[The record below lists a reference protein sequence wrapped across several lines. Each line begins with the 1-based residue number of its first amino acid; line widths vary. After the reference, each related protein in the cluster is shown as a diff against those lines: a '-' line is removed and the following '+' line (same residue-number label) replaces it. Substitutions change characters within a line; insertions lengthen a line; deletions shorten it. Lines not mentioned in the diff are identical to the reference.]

1 MALFGSARDA
11 SLVRSVNRELINNFV
26 DMEVAFYKL
35 VLEDSRANIYD
46 ESDNKVYYSPMRI
59 PCLIEK
65 GEKNYVGDD
74 AGYDSTREGFFNFLR
89 DDLKDSNI
97 KGNIGIGH
105 TRWATHGVPNDVNAH
120 PHSDNSEEFAIIHNG
135 IIENYAEIKKDL
147 LEEGFEFKSDTD
159 TEVVAVELSRKWNG
173 QLLKTV
179 TDVAKNLEG
188 TYALVV
194 TTTKEEGT
202 IVAGRLM
209 SPLVLGVGE
218 NEVFLASDSAAILE
232 HTNKMIF
239 LENGDFVE
247 IKNGQYKL
255 FDSEL
260 NEIEREIQEIDW
272 EVSEAEKL
280 GHDHFMYK
288 EILEQSEV
296 IERTISGRLE
306 TTSKEIPIKQD
317 EASKYEK
324 IWIVACGTAYH
335 AGLFGKD
342 LFEKVLGV
350 PVSVELASEFRYRE
364 PIVGENDLGI
374 VISQSGET
382 MDTIAATELL
392 KENGAH
398 VLALVNVVGSSLA
411 RMADSVFYLHVG
423 PEIGVAS
430 TKAYLG
436 MLVGQLLLA
445 KHWDSANKLDVSF
458 DEIAELP
465 KLIEETMDCE
475 KQIKD
480 LSEKIYKKN
489 DIYFIGRGLDYALAA
504 EGALK
509 LKEISYLHAEALAAG
524 ELKHGTLA
532 LIEDGTPIIVTA
544 SQNHLLDKTTS
555 NVQEV
560 IARGAYVIAIGDNQ
574 SEKLE
579 NISDEYVTLPDSN
592 EILTTVISII
602 PLQFIAYHV
611 ANLNG
616 ESIDQPR
623 NLAKSVTVE

>member
-1 MALFGSARDA
+1 MCGIVGYSGPKEPLPILLGGLSR
-11 SLVRSVNRELINNFV
+11 
-26 DMEVAFYKL
+26 
-35 VLEDSRANIYD
+35 LEYR
-46 ESDNKVYYSPMRI
+46 
-59 PCLIEK
+59 
-65 GEKNYVGDD
+65 
-74 AGYDSTREGFFNFLR
+74 GYDSSGIAILNNNDLIVEKKEGKLSS
-89 DDLKDSNI
+89 LIQHLEGKTI
-97 KGNIGIGH
+97 KGSIGIGH
-105 TRWATHGVPNDVNAH
+105 TRWATHGVPSDKNAH
-120 PHSDNSEEFAIIHNG
+120 PHSDNQNEFAIIHNG
-135 IIENYAEIKKDL
+135 IVENYSEMKDEL
-147 LEEGFEFKSDTD
+147 IEQGYTFSSDTD
-159 TEVVAVELSRKWNG
+159 TEVVAVELSKEWSG
-173 QLLKTV
+173 DLLETV
-179 TDVAKNLEG
+179 LNVAKKLEG

-194 TTTKEEGT
+194 TTVKQPDV
-202 IVAGRLM
+202 IVAGRMM
-209 SPLVLGVGE
+209 SPLVLGVGDD
-218 NEVFLASDSAAILE
+218 EVFLASDSAAILE

-239 LENGDFVE
+239 LENGDFVKIE
-247 IKNGQYKL
+247 NGNFEL
-255 FDSEL
+255 FDINKNKIS
-260 NEIEREIQEIDW
+260 REIQVIDW
-272 EVSEAEKL
+272 EVSEAEKG

-288 EILEQSEV
+288 EILEQPEV
-296 IERTISGRLE
+296 IERTISGRLSGSE
-306 TTSKEIPIKQD
+306 SDIPISKEVAQKF
-317 EASKYEK
+317 EK

-392 KENGAH
+392 KENDAH
-398 VLALVNVVGSSLA
+398 VLAFVNVVGSSLA
-411 RMADSVFYLHVG
+411 RMADSVLYLHVG

-436 MLVGQLLLA
+436 MLIGQLLVA
-445 KHWDSANKLDVSF
+445 KHWDEENKLNISYD
-458 DEIAELP
+458 DINELP
-465 KLIEETMDCE
+465 KLIQETLNCEE
-475 KQIKD
+475 QIKS
-480 LSEKIYKKN
+480 LSKKISKKK

-532 LIEDGTPIIVTA
+532 LIEDDTPVIVTA

-560 IARGAYVIAIGDNQ
+560 IARGAYVISIGDN
-574 SEKLE
+574 SSKKLE
-579 NISDEYVTLPDSN
+579 DISNEYVTLP
-592 EILTTVISII
+592 TTSEVLSTIISII

>member
-1 MALFGSARDA
+1 MCGIIGYSGPKQPLPILLDGLSR
-11 SLVRSVNRELINNFV
+11 
-26 DMEVAFYKL
+26 
-35 VLEDSRANIYD
+35 LEYR
-46 ESDNKVYYSPMRI
+46 
-59 PCLIEK
+59 
-65 GEKNYVGDD
+65 
-74 AGYDSTREGFFNFLR
+74 GYDSAGIAITDGQNLTIEKKEGKLQV
-89 DDLKDSNI
+89 LKNHLLNKEI
-97 KGNIGIGH
+97 NGNIGIGH
-105 TRWATHGVPNDVNAH
+105 TRWATHGVPSDENAH
-120 PHSDNSEEFAIIHNG
+120 PHYDRNKDFAIIHNG
-135 IIENYAEIKKDL
+135 IIENYAEMK
-147 LEEGFEFKSDTD
+147 EELQRDNYQFESETD
-159 TEVVAVELSRKWNG
+159 TEVVAVELSNQWTGN
-173 QLLKTV
+173 LLETV
-179 TDVAKNLEG
+179 CKVAKELVG

-194 TTTKEEGT
+194 TTTKQPDT
-202 IVAGRLM
+202 IVAGRMM

-218 NEVFLASDSAAILE
+218 GEVFLASDSAAILE

-247 IKNGQYKL
+247 IKDGSYQL
-255 FDSEL
+255 FDINMNKIS
-260 NEIEREIQEIDW
+260 REIQEIDW
-272 EVSEAEKL
+272 KVSEAEKS

-288 EILEQSEV
+288 EILEQAEV
-296 IERTISGRLE
+296 IERTITGRLE
-306 TTSKEIPIKQD
+306 IGSEEIPVDLNMAKQF
-317 EASKYEK
+317 EK

-392 KENGAH
+392 KENDAH

-411 RMADSVFYLHVG
+411 RMADSVLYLHVG

-445 KHWDSANKLDVSF
+445 KHWDESENLETTF
-458 DEIAELP
+458 DEIKQLP
-465 KLIEETMDCE
+465 LLIKETLKCE
-475 KQIKD
+475 SQIKEI
-480 LSEKIYKKN
+480 SKSINEKK

-532 LIEDGTPIIVTA
+532 LIENGTPVIVTA
-544 SQNHLLDKTTS
+544 SQHHLLDKTTS

-560 IARGAYVIAIGDNQ
+560 KARGAYVIAIGDN
-574 SEKLE
+574 SSKKLQD
-579 NISDEYVTLPDSN
+579 ISNDYVTLPEAS
-592 EILTTVISII
+592 EMLSTIVSII

>member
-1 MALFGSARDA
+1 MCGIIGYSGPKQPLPI
-11 SLVRSVNRELINNFV
+11 L
-26 DMEVAFYKL
+26 
-35 VLEDSRANIYD
+35 LEGLSRLEY
-46 ESDNKVYYSPMRI
+46 R
-59 PCLIEK
+59 
-65 GEKNYVGDD
+65 
-74 AGYDSTREGFFNFLR
+74 GYDSAGIAITDGPNLTIEKKEGKLQV
-89 DDLKDSNI
+89 LKDHLLNKEI

-105 TRWATHGVPNDVNAH
+105 TRWATHGVPSDENAH
-120 PHSDNSEEFAIIHNG
+120 PHYDRNKDFAIIHNG
-135 IIENYAEIKKDL
+135 IIENYAEMK
-147 LEEGFEFKSDTD
+147 EELQSDDYQFESETD
-159 TEVVAVELSRKWNG
+159 TEVVAVELSKQWTGN
-173 QLLKTV
+173 LLETV
-179 TDVAKNLEG
+179 CKVAKELDG

-194 TTTKEEGT
+194 TTTKQSDT
-202 IVAGRLM
+202 IVAGRMM

-218 NEVFLASDSAAILE
+218 GEVFLASDSAAILE

-247 IKNGQYKL
+247 IKDGSYQL
-255 FDSEL
+255 FDINMNKIS
-260 NEIEREIQEIDW
+260 REVQEIDW
-272 EVSEAEKL
+272 KVSEAEKS

-288 EILEQSEV
+288 EILEQAEV
-296 IERTISGRLE
+296 IERTITGRLE
-306 TTSKEIPIKQD
+306 IGSEEIPVDFNKAKQF
-317 EASKYEK
+317 EK

-392 KENGAH
+392 KENNAH

-411 RMADSVFYLHVG
+411 RMADSVLYLHVG

-445 KHWDSANKLDVSF
+445 KHWDESENLETTF
-458 DEIAELP
+458 DEIKQLP
-465 KLIEETMDCE
+465 FLIKETLKCE
-475 KQIKD
+475 SQIKEI
-480 LSEKIYKKN
+480 SKSINEKK

-532 LIEDGTPIIVTA
+532 LIENGTPVIVTA
-544 SQNHLLDKTTS
+544 SQHHLLDKTTS

-560 IARGAYVIAIGDNQ
+560 KARGAYVIAIGDN
-574 SEKLE
+574 SSKKLQD
-579 NISDEYVTLPDSN
+579 ISNDYVTLPEAS
-592 EILTTVISII
+592 EMLSTIVSII

>member
-1 MALFGSARDA
+1 MCGIIGYSGPKEPLPI
-11 SLVRSVNRELINNFV
+11 LISG
-26 DMEVAFYKL
+26 L
-35 VLEDSRANIYD
+35 SRLEYR
-46 ESDNKVYYSPMRI
+46 
-59 PCLIEK
+59 
-65 GEKNYVGDD
+65 
-74 AGYDSTREGFFNFLR
+74 GYDSAGVALIDGDNLSIEKKEGKLSV
-89 DDLKDSNI
+89 LKEHLEGASI

-105 TRWATHGVPNDVNAH
+105 TRWATHGVPSDVNAH
-120 PHSDNSEEFAIIHNG
+120 PHADNANEFAIIHNG
-135 IIENYAEIKKDL
+135 IIENYAELKDDL
-147 LEEGFEFKSDTD
+147 IQDDYSFISETD

-173 QLLKTV
+173 ELLDTV
-179 TDVAKNLEG
+179 LDVAKSLEG

-194 TTTKEEGT
+194 TSTKQPGT
-202 IVAGRLM
+202 IVAGRMM

-218 NEVFLASDSAAILE
+218 GEVFLASDSAAILE
-232 HTNKMIF
+232 YTNKMIF

-247 IKNGQYKL
+247 INDGNFTLYDIEKNVITR
-255 FDSEL
+255 D
-260 NEIEREIQEIDW
+260 IQVIDW
-272 EVSEAEKL
+272 EVSEAEKA

-288 EILEQSEV
+288 EILEQAEV
-296 IERTISGRLE
+296 IERTIAGRIE
-306 TTSKEIPIKQD
+306 KNSTEIPIHLDK
-317 EASKYEK
+317 AKKFEK

-342 LFEKVLGV
+342 LFEKVLGI

-411 RMADSVFYLHVG
+411 RMSDSVFYLHVG

-445 KHWDSANKLDVSF
+445 KHWDSADKLDVSF
-458 DEIAELP
+458 DEISELP
-465 KLIEETMDCE
+465 KLIDQTMACE

-480 LSEKIYKKN
+480 ISEKIYKKN
-489 DIYFIGRGLDYALAA
+489 DVYFIGRGLDYALAA

-532 LIEDGTPIIVTA
+532 LIEDGTPVIVTA

-574 SEKLE
+574 SKKLE

>member
-1 MALFGSARDA
+1 MCGIVGYSGPKEPLPILLGGLSR
-11 SLVRSVNRELINNFV
+11 
-26 DMEVAFYKL
+26 
-35 VLEDSRANIYD
+35 LEYR
-46 ESDNKVYYSPMRI
+46 
-59 PCLIEK
+59 
-65 GEKNYVGDD
+65 
-74 AGYDSTREGFFNFLR
+74 GYDSAGIAILNNNDLIVEKKEGKLSS
-89 DDLKDSNI
+89 LVQHLEGKTI

-105 TRWATHGVPNDVNAH
+105 TRWATHGVPSDKNAH
-120 PHSDNSEEFAIIHNG
+120 PHSDNQNEFAIIHNG
-135 IIENYAEIKKDL
+135 IVENYSEMKNELI
-147 LEEGFEFKSDTD
+147 EQGYTFSSDTD
-159 TEVVAVELSRKWNG
+159 TEVVAVELSKEWSG
-173 QLLKTV
+173 DLLDTV
-179 TDVAKNLEG
+179 LNVAKKLEG

-194 TTTKEEGT
+194 TTVKQPDV
-202 IVAGRLM
+202 IVAGRMM

-218 NEVFLASDSAAILE
+218 DEVFLASDSAAILE

-239 LENGDFVE
+239 LENGDFVKIE
-247 IKNGQYKL
+247 NGHFEL
-255 FDSEL
+255 FDINKNKIS
-260 NEIEREIQEIDW
+260 REIQVIDW
-272 EVSEAEKL
+272 EVSEAEKG

-288 EILEQSEV
+288 EILEQPEV
-296 IERTISGRLE
+296 IERTISGRLAGIE
-306 TTSKEIPIKQD
+306 SDIPISRE
-317 EASKYEK
+317 EAQKFEK

-364 PIVGENDLGI
+364 PIVGKNDLGI

-392 KENGAH
+392 KENDAH
-398 VLALVNVVGSSLA
+398 VLAFVNVVGSSLA
-411 RMADSVFYLHVG
+411 RMADSVLYLHVG

-436 MLVGQLLLA
+436 MLIGQLLVA
-445 KHWDSANKLDVSF
+445 KHWDEENKLNISY
-458 DEIAELP
+458 DEINELP
-465 KLIEETMDCE
+465 KLIQETLNCE
-475 KQIKD
+475 DQIKS
-480 LSEKIYKKN
+480 LSKKISKKK

-532 LIEDGTPIIVTA
+532 LIEDDTPVIVTA

-560 IARGAYVIAIGDNQ
+560 IARGAYVISIGDN
-574 SEKLE
+574 SSKKLE
-579 NISDEYVTLPDSN
+579 DISNEYVTLP
-592 EILTTVISII
+592 TTSEVLSTIISII

>member
-1 MALFGSARDA
+1 MCGIIGYSGPKQPLPILLDGLSR
-11 SLVRSVNRELINNFV
+11 
-26 DMEVAFYKL
+26 
-35 VLEDSRANIYD
+35 LEYR
-46 ESDNKVYYSPMRI
+46 
-59 PCLIEK
+59 
-65 GEKNYVGDD
+65 
-74 AGYDSTREGFFNFLR
+74 GYDSAGIAITDGQNLTIEKKEGKLQV
-89 DDLKDSNI
+89 LKDHLLDKEIN
-97 KGNIGIGH
+97 GNIGIGH
-105 TRWATHGVPNDVNAH
+105 TRWATHGVPSDENAH
-120 PHSDNSEEFAIIHNG
+120 PHYDRNKDFAIIHNG
-135 IIENYAEIKKDL
+135 IIENYAEMK
-147 LEEGFEFKSDTD
+147 EELQSDDYQFESETD
-159 TEVVAVELSRKWNG
+159 TEVVAVELSKQWTGN
-173 QLLKTV
+173 LLETV
-179 TDVAKNLEG
+179 CKVAKELDG

-194 TTTKEEGT
+194 TTTKQSDT
-202 IVAGRLM
+202 IVAGRMM

-218 NEVFLASDSAAILE
+218 GEVFLASDSAAILE

-247 IKNGQYKL
+247 IKDGSYQL
-255 FDSEL
+255 FDINMNKIS
-260 NEIEREIQEIDW
+260 REVQEIDW
-272 EVSEAEKL
+272 KVSEAEKS

-288 EILEQSEV
+288 EILEQAEV
-296 IERTISGRLE
+296 IERTITGRLE
-306 TTSKEIPIKQD
+306 IGSEEIPVDLNKAKQF
-317 EASKYEK
+317 EK

-392 KENGAH
+392 KENNAH

-411 RMADSVFYLHVG
+411 RMADSVLYLHVG

-445 KHWDSANKLDVSF
+445 KHWDESENLETTF
-458 DEIAELP
+458 DEIKQLP
-465 KLIEETMDCE
+465 SLIKETLKCE
-475 KQIKD
+475 TQIKEI
-480 LSEKIYKKN
+480 SKSINEKK

-532 LIEDGTPIIVTA
+532 LIEKGTPVIVTA
-544 SQNHLLDKTTS
+544 SQHHLLDKTTS

-560 IARGAYVIAIGDNQ
+560 KARGAYVIAIGDN
-574 SEKLE
+574 SSKKLQD
-579 NISDEYVTLPDSN
+579 ISNDYVTLPEAS
-592 EILTTVISII
+592 EMLSTIVSII

>member
-1 MALFGSARDA
+1 M
-11 SLVRSVNRELINNFV
+11 
-26 DMEVAFYKL
+26 
-35 VLEDSRANIYD
+35 
-46 ESDNKVYYSPMRI
+46 
-59 PCLIEK
+59 
-65 GEKNYVGDD
+65 
-74 AGYDSTREGFFNFLR
+74 
-89 DDLKDSNI
+89 KDHLLDKEI

-105 TRWATHGVPNDVNAH
+105 TRWASHGGPSDKNAH
-120 PHSDNSEEFAIIHNG
+120 PHHDNNQDFAIIHNG
-135 IIENYAEIKKDL
+135 IIENYAEMKEEL
-147 LEEGFEFKSDTD
+147 LKEGYQFESETD
-159 TEVVAVELSRKWNG
+159 TEVIAVELSKQWTGN
-173 QLLKTV
+173 LLETV
-179 TDVAKNLEG
+179 CQVAKDLDG

-194 TTTKEEGT
+194 TTVKQTNT
-202 IVAGRLM
+202 IVAGRMM
-209 SPLVLGVGE
+209 SPLVLGVGDD
-218 NEVFLASDSAAILE
+218 EVFLASDSAAILE

-247 IKNGQYKL
+247 IKDGRYQL
-255 FDSEL
+255 FDI
-260 NEIEREIQEIDW
+260 NMNTITREIQEIDW
-272 EVSEAEKL
+272 EVSEAEKS

-288 EILEQSEV
+288 EILEQAEV
-296 IERTISGRLE
+296 IERTITGRLE
-306 TTSKEIPIKQD
+306 VGSEEIPVDSKQ
-317 EASKYEK
+317 AKQFEK

-392 KENGAH
+392 KDNNSH

-411 RMADSVFYLHVG
+411 RMADSVLYLHVG

-445 KHWDSANKLDVSF
+445 KHWDESNKLETTF
-458 DEIAELP
+458 DEIKQLP
-465 KLIEETMDCE
+465 SLIKETLKCE
-475 KQIKD
+475 AQIKEI
-480 LSEKIYKKN
+480 SKSINKKK

-532 LIEDGTPIIVTA
+532 LIEDGTPVIVTA
-544 SQNHLLDKTTS
+544 SQHHLLDKTTS

-560 IARGAYVIAIGDNQ
+560 KARGAFVIAIGDN
-574 SEKLE
+574 SSKKLQD
-579 NISDEYVTLPDSN
+579 ISNDYVTLPEAS
-592 EILTTVISII
+592 EMLSTIVSII

>member
-1 MALFGSARDA
+1 MCGIVGYSGPKEPLPILLGGLSR
-11 SLVRSVNRELINNFV
+11 
-26 DMEVAFYKL
+26 
-35 VLEDSRANIYD
+35 LEYR
-46 ESDNKVYYSPMRI
+46 
-59 PCLIEK
+59 
-65 GEKNYVGDD
+65 
-74 AGYDSTREGFFNFLR
+74 GYDSSGIAILNNNELIVEKKEGKLSSLIQHL
-89 DDLKDSNI
+89 DGKTI
-97 KGNIGIGH
+97 KGSIGIGH
-105 TRWATHGVPNDVNAH
+105 TRWATHGVPSDKNAH
-120 PHSDNSEEFAIIHNG
+120 PHSDNQNEFAIIHNG
-135 IIENYAEIKKDL
+135 IVENYSEMKNELI
-147 LEEGFEFKSDTD
+147 EQGYTFSSDTD
-159 TEVVAVELSRKWNG
+159 TEVVAVELSKEWSG
-173 QLLKTV
+173 DLLETV
-179 TDVAKNLEG
+179 LNVAKKLEG

-194 TTTKEEGT
+194 TTVKQPDV
-202 IVAGRLM
+202 IVAGRMM
-209 SPLVLGVGE
+209 SPLVLGVGDD
-218 NEVFLASDSAAILE
+218 EVFLASDSAAILE

-239 LENGDFVE
+239 LENGDFVKIE
-247 IKNGQYKL
+247 NGNFEL
-255 FDSEL
+255 FDINKNKIS
-260 NEIEREIQEIDW
+260 REIQVIDW
-272 EVSEAEKL
+272 EVSEAEKG

-288 EILEQSEV
+288 EILEQPEV
-296 IERTISGRLE
+296 IERTISGRLAGSE
-306 TTSKEIPIKQD
+306 SDIPISKE
-317 EASKYEK
+317 EAQKFEK

-364 PIVGENDLGI
+364 PIVGKNDLGI

-392 KENGAH
+392 KENDAH
-398 VLALVNVVGSSLA
+398 VLAFVNVVGSSLA
-411 RMADSVFYLHVG
+411 RMADSVLYLHVG

-436 MLVGQLLLA
+436 MLIGQLLVA
-445 KHWDSANKLDVSF
+445 KHWDEENKLNISY
-458 DEIAELP
+458 DEINGLP
-465 KLIEETMDCE
+465 KLIQETLNCE
-475 KQIKD
+475 DQIKR
-480 LSEKIYKKN
+480 LSKKISKKK

-532 LIEDGTPIIVTA
+532 LIEDDTPVIVTA

-560 IARGAYVIAIGDNQ
+560 IARGAYVISIGDN
-574 SEKLE
+574 SSKKLE
-579 NISDEYVTLPDSN
+579 DISNEYVTLP
-592 EILTTVISII
+592 TTSEVLSTIISII

>member
-1 MALFGSARDA
+1 MCGIIGYSGPKEPLPILLGGLSR
-11 SLVRSVNRELINNFV
+11 
-26 DMEVAFYKL
+26 
-35 VLEDSRANIYD
+35 LEYR
-46 ESDNKVYYSPMRI
+46 
-59 PCLIEK
+59 
-65 GEKNYVGDD
+65 
-74 AGYDSTREGFFNFLR
+74 GYDSAGIAITDGENITIEKKEGKLQV
-89 DDLKDSNI
+89 LKNHLLDTKI

-105 TRWATHGVPNDVNAH
+105 TRWATHGIPSDENAH
-120 PHSDNSEEFAIIHNG
+120 PHYDNNQDFAIIHNG
-135 IIENYAEIKKDL
+135 IIENYAEIK
-147 LEEGFEFKSDTD
+147 EELQKEDYQFESETD
-159 TEVVAVELSRKWNG
+159 TEVVAVELSRQWTGN
-173 QLLKTV
+173 LLETV
-179 TDVAKNLEG
+179 CKVAKELDG

-194 TTTKEEGT
+194 TTTKQSST
-202 IVAGRLM
+202 IVAGRMM
-209 SPLVLGVGE
+209 SPLVLGVGDG
-218 NEVFLASDSAAILE
+218 EVFLASDSAAILE

-247 IKNGQYKL
+247 IKDGSYQL
-255 FDSEL
+255 FDI
-260 NEIEREIQEIDW
+260 NMNKVTRGIQEIDW
-272 EVSEAEKL
+272 EVSEAEKS
-280 GHDHFMYK
+280 GHDHYMYK

-296 IERTISGRLE
+296 IERTITGRLE
-306 TTSKEIPIKQD
+306 VGSEEIPIDLKKAKQF
-317 EASKYEK
+317 EK

-392 KENGAH
+392 KENNSH

-411 RMADSVFYLHVG
+411 RMADSVLYLHVG

-445 KHWDSANKLDVSF
+445 KHWDESDKLETTF
-458 DEIAELP
+458 DEIKQLP
-465 KLIEETMDCE
+465 LLIKETLKCE
-475 KQIKD
+475 PQIKEI
-480 LSEKIYKKN
+480 SKSINEKK

-532 LIEDGTPIIVTA
+532 LIQDGTPVIVTA
-544 SQNHLLDKTTS
+544 SQRHLLDKTTS

-560 IARGAYVIAIGDNQ
+560 KARGAYVIAIGDN
-574 SEKLE
+574 SSKKLQD
-579 NISDEYVTLPDSN
+579 ISDDYVTLPEASKMLST
-592 EILTTVISII
+592 IVSII

>member
-1 MALFGSARDA
+1 MCGIIGYSGPKEPLPI
-11 SLVRSVNRELINNFV
+11 LIGG
-26 DMEVAFYKL
+26 L
-35 VLEDSRANIYD
+35 SRLEYR
-46 ESDNKVYYSPMRI
+46 
-59 PCLIEK
+59 
-65 GEKNYVGDD
+65 
-74 AGYDSTREGFFNFLR
+74 GYDSAGVAILDGEKLTIEKKEGKLQV
-89 DDLKDSNI
+89 LKDHLSNSKI
-97 KGNIGIGH
+97 IGNIGIGH

-120 PHSDNSEEFAIIHNG
+120 PHSDNQNEFAIIHNG
-135 IIENYAEIKKDL
+135 IIENYAEMKDDL
-147 LEEGFEFKSDTD
+147 LKEGFIFESDTD
-159 TEVVAVELSRKWNG
+159 TEVVAIELSNQWTGR
-173 QLLKTV
+173 LLQTV
-179 TDVAKNLEG
+179 TNVAKKLDG

-194 TTTKEEGT
+194 TSTKEPGT
-202 IVAGRLM
+202 IVAGRMM

-218 NEVFLASDSAAILE
+218 GETFLASDSAAILE

-247 IKNGQYKL
+247 ITNGKFKL
-255 FDSEL
+255 FDENM
-260 NEIEREIQEIDW
+260 NEISREIQEIDW
-272 EVSEAEKL
+272 KVSEAEKS
-280 GHDHFMYK
+280 GYDHFMYK
-288 EILEQSEV
+288 EILEQAEV

-306 TTSKEIPIKQD
+306 IGSEEIPIDLNKAK
-317 EASKYEK
+317 EFEK

-392 KENGAH
+392 KENGSH
-398 VLALVNVVGSSLA
+398 VLALVNVVGSSLS

-445 KHWDSANKLDVSF
+445 KHWDSEEKLDTSF
-458 DEIAELP
+458 DEIKQLP
-465 KLIEETMDCE
+465 SLIEKTFECE
-475 KQIKD
+475 DQVK
-480 LSEKIYKKN
+480 KIAKSINEKN

-532 LIEDGTPIIVTA
+532 LIEEGTPIIVTA
-544 SQNHLLDKTTS
+544 SQHHLLDKTTS

-560 IARGAYVIAIGDNQ
+560 KARGAYVIAVGD
-574 SEKLE
+574 STSKKLQD
-579 NISDEYVTLPDSN
+579 ISNNYITLPEAS
-592 EILTTVISII
+592 EMLSTVISII

>member
-1 MALFGSARDA
+1 MCGIIGYSGPKQPLPILLGGLSR
-11 SLVRSVNRELINNFV
+11 
-26 DMEVAFYKL
+26 
-35 VLEDSRANIYD
+35 LEYR
-46 ESDNKVYYSPMRI
+46 
-59 PCLIEK
+59 
-65 GEKNYVGDD
+65 
-74 AGYDSTREGFFNFLR
+74 GYDSAGIAISDGENIIIEKKEGKLQV
-89 DDLKDSNI
+89 LKDHLLDAKI

-105 TRWATHGVPNDVNAH
+105 TRWATHGVPSDENAH
-120 PHSDNSEEFAIIHNG
+120 PHYDNNQDFALIHNG
-135 IIENYAEIKKDL
+135 IIENYAEIK
-147 LEEGFEFKSDTD
+147 EELQKEDYQFESETD
-159 TEVVAVELSRKWNG
+159 TEVVAVELSRQWTGN
-173 QLLKTV
+173 LLETV
-179 TDVAKNLEG
+179 CKVAKELDG

-194 TTTKEEGT
+194 TTTKQSNT
-202 IVAGRLM
+202 IVAGRMM
-209 SPLVLGVGE
+209 SPLVLGVGDG
-218 NEVFLASDSAAILE
+218 EVFLASDSAAILE

-247 IKNGQYKL
+247 IKNGNYQL
-255 FDSEL
+255 FDI
-260 NEIEREIQEIDW
+260 NMNKVTRDIQEIDW
-272 EVSEAEKL
+272 EVSEAEKS
-280 GHDHFMYK
+280 GHDHYMYK

-296 IERTISGRLE
+296 IERTIAGRLE
-306 TTSKEIPIKQD
+306 VGSEEIPIDLKKAKQF
-317 EASKYEK
+317 EK

-392 KENGAH
+392 KENNSH

-411 RMADSVFYLHVG
+411 RMADSVLYLHVG

-445 KHWDSANKLDVSF
+445 KHWDESNKLETTF
-458 DEIAELP
+458 NEIKQLP
-465 KLIEETMDCE
+465 SLIKETLKCE
-475 KQIKD
+475 AQIKEI
-480 LSEKIYKKN
+480 SKSINEKK

-532 LIEDGTPIIVTA
+532 LIQDGTPVIVTA
-544 SQNHLLDKTTS
+544 SQHHLLDKTTS

-560 IARGAYVIAIGDNQ
+560 KARGAYVIAIGDN
-574 SEKLE
+574 SSKKLQD
-579 NISDEYVTLPDSN
+579 ISNDYVTLPEAS
-592 EILTTVISII
+592 EMLSTIVSII

>member
-1 MALFGSARDA
+1 MCGIVGYSGPKEPLPILLGGLSRLEYRGYDSAGIAILNNNDLIVEKKEGKLA
-11 SLVRSVNRELINNFV
+11 SLVQH
-26 DMEVAFYKL
+26 
-35 VLEDSRANIYD
+35 LEG
-46 ESDNKVYYSPMRI
+46 K
-59 PCLIEK
+59 
-65 GEKNYVGDD
+65 
-74 AGYDSTREGFFNFLR
+74 T
-89 DDLKDSNI
+89 I

-105 TRWATHGVPNDVNAH
+105 TRWATHGVPSDKNAH
-120 PHSDNSEEFAIIHNG
+120 PHSDNQNEFAIIHNG
-135 IIENYAEIKKDL
+135 IVENYSEMKNELI
-147 LEEGFEFKSDTD
+147 EQGYTFSSDTD
-159 TEVVAVELSRKWNG
+159 TEVVAVELSKEWSG
-173 QLLKTV
+173 DLLETV
-179 TDVAKNLEG
+179 LNVAKKLEG

-194 TTTKEEGT
+194 TTVKQPDV
-202 IVAGRLM
+202 IVAGRMM
-209 SPLVLGVGE
+209 SPLVLGVGDD
-218 NEVFLASDSAAILE
+218 EVFLASDSAAILE

-239 LENGDFVE
+239 LENGDFVKIE
-247 IKNGQYKL
+247 NGHFEL
-255 FDSEL
+255 FDINKNKIS
-260 NEIEREIQEIDW
+260 REIQVIDW
-272 EVSEAEKL
+272 EVSEAEKG

-288 EILEQSEV
+288 EILEQPEV
-296 IERTISGRLE
+296 IERTISGRLAGIE
-306 TTSKEIPIKQD
+306 SDIPISRE
-317 EASKYEK
+317 EAQKFEK

-364 PIVGENDLGI
+364 PIVGKNDLGI

-392 KENGAH
+392 KENDAH
-398 VLALVNVVGSSLA
+398 VLAFVNVVGSSLA
-411 RMADSVFYLHVG
+411 RMADSVLYLHVG

-436 MLVGQLLLA
+436 MLIGQLLVA
-445 KHWDSANKLDVSF
+445 KHWDEENKLNISY
-458 DEIAELP
+458 DEINELP
-465 KLIEETMDCE
+465 KLIQETLNCE
-475 KQIKD
+475 DQIKS
-480 LSEKIYKKN
+480 LSKKISKKK

-532 LIEDGTPIIVTA
+532 LIEDDTPVIVTA

-560 IARGAYVIAIGDNQ
+560 IARGAYVISIGDN
-574 SEKLE
+574 SSKKLE
-579 NISDEYVTLPDSN
+579 DISNEYVTLP
-592 EILTTVISII
+592 TTSEVLSTIISII

>member
-1 MALFGSARDA
+1 MCGIIGYSGPKEPLPILLGGLSR
-11 SLVRSVNRELINNFV
+11 
-26 DMEVAFYKL
+26 
-35 VLEDSRANIYD
+35 LEYR
-46 ESDNKVYYSPMRI
+46 
-59 PCLIEK
+59 
-65 GEKNYVGDD
+65 
-74 AGYDSTREGFFNFLR
+74 GYDSAGIAITDGENITIEKKEGKLQV
-89 DDLKDSNI
+89 LKNHLLDTKI

-105 TRWATHGVPNDVNAH
+105 TRWATHGIPSDENAH
-120 PHSDNSEEFAIIHNG
+120 PHYDNNQDFAIIHNG
-135 IIENYAEIKKDL
+135 IIENYAEIK
-147 LEEGFEFKSDTD
+147 EELQKEDYQFESETD
-159 TEVVAVELSRKWNG
+159 TEVVAVELSRQWTGN
-173 QLLKTV
+173 LLETV
-179 TDVAKNLEG
+179 CKVAKELDG

-194 TTTKEEGT
+194 TTTKQSST
-202 IVAGRLM
+202 IVAGRMM
-209 SPLVLGVGE
+209 SPLVLGVGDG
-218 NEVFLASDSAAILE
+218 EVFLASDSAAILE

-247 IKNGQYKL
+247 IKDGSYQL
-255 FDSEL
+255 FDI
-260 NEIEREIQEIDW
+260 NMNKVTRGIQEIDW
-272 EVSEAEKL
+272 EVSEAEKS
-280 GHDHFMYK
+280 GHDHYMYK

-296 IERTISGRLE
+296 IERTITGRLE
-306 TTSKEIPIKQD
+306 VGSEEIPIDLKKAKQF
-317 EASKYEK
+317 EK

-392 KENGAH
+392 KENNSH

-411 RMADSVFYLHVG
+411 RMADSVLYLHVG

-445 KHWDSANKLDVSF
+445 KHWDESNKLETTF
-458 DEIAELP
+458 DEIKQLP
-465 KLIEETMDCE
+465 SLIKETLKCE
-475 KQIKD
+475 AQIKEI
-480 LSEKIYKKN
+480 SKSINEKK

-532 LIEDGTPIIVTA
+532 LIQDGTPVIVTA
-544 SQNHLLDKTTS
+544 SQHHLLDKTTS

-560 IARGAYVIAIGDNQ
+560 KARGAYVIAIGDN
-574 SEKLE
+574 SSKKLQD
-579 NISDEYVTLPDSN
+579 ISNDYVTLPEAS
-592 EILTTVISII
+592 EMLSTIVSII

>member
-1 MALFGSARDA
+1 MCGIIGYSGPKQPLPI
-11 SLVRSVNRELINNFV
+11 L
-26 DMEVAFYKL
+26 
-35 VLEDSRANIYD
+35 LEGLSRLEY
-46 ESDNKVYYSPMRI
+46 R
-59 PCLIEK
+59 
-65 GEKNYVGDD
+65 
-74 AGYDSTREGFFNFLR
+74 GYDSAGIAITDGPNLTIEKKEGKLQV
-89 DDLKDSNI
+89 LKDHLLNTEI

-105 TRWATHGVPNDVNAH
+105 TRWATHGVPSDENAH
-120 PHSDNSEEFAIIHNG
+120 PHYDRNKDFAIIHNG
-135 IIENYAEIKKDL
+135 IIENYAEMK
-147 LEEGFEFKSDTD
+147 EELQSDDYQFESETD
-159 TEVVAVELSRKWNG
+159 TEVVAVELSKQWTGN
-173 QLLKTV
+173 LLETV
-179 TDVAKNLEG
+179 CKVAKELDG

-194 TTTKEEGT
+194 TTTKQSDT
-202 IVAGRLM
+202 IVAGRMM

-218 NEVFLASDSAAILE
+218 GEVFLASDSAAILE

-247 IKNGQYKL
+247 IKDGSYQL
-255 FDSEL
+255 FDINMNKIS
-260 NEIEREIQEIDW
+260 RDVQEIDW
-272 EVSEAEKL
+272 EVSEAEKS

-288 EILEQSEV
+288 EILEQAEV
-296 IERTISGRLE
+296 IERTITGRLE
-306 TTSKEIPIKQD
+306 IGSEEIPVDLNKAKQFQ
-317 EASKYEK
+317 K

-392 KENGAH
+392 KENNAH

-411 RMADSVFYLHVG
+411 RMADSVLYLHVG

-445 KHWDSANKLDVSF
+445 KHWDESENLETTF
-458 DEIAELP
+458 DEIKQLP
-465 KLIEETMDCE
+465 FLIKETLKCE
-475 KQIKD
+475 SQIKEI
-480 LSEKIYKKN
+480 SKSINEKK

-532 LIEDGTPIIVTA
+532 LIENGTPVIVTA
-544 SQNHLLDKTTS
+544 SQHHLLDKTTS

-560 IARGAYVIAIGDNQ
+560 KARGAYVIAIGDN
-574 SEKLE
+574 SSKKLQD
-579 NISDEYVTLPDSN
+579 ISNDYVTLPEAS
-592 EILTTVISII
+592 EMLSTIVSII

>member
-1 MALFGSARDA
+1 
-11 SLVRSVNRELINNFV
+11 
-26 DMEVAFYKL
+26 
-35 VLEDSRANIYD
+35 
-46 ESDNKVYYSPMRI
+46 
-59 PCLIEK
+59 
-65 GEKNYVGDD
+65 
-74 AGYDSTREGFFNFLR
+74 
-89 DDLKDSNI
+89 
-97 KGNIGIGH
+97 
-105 TRWATHGVPNDVNAH
+105 
-120 PHSDNSEEFAIIHNG
+120 
-135 IIENYAEIKKDL
+135 
-147 LEEGFEFKSDTD
+147 
-159 TEVVAVELSRKWNG
+159 
-173 QLLKTV
+173 
-179 TDVAKNLEG
+179 
-188 TYALVV
+188 
-194 TTTKEEGT
+194 
-202 IVAGRLM
+202 M

-218 NEVFLASDSAAILE
+218 GEVFLASDSAAILE
-232 HTNKMIF
+232 YTNKMIF

-247 IKNGQYKL
+247 INDGNFTLYDIEKNVITR
-255 FDSEL
+255 D
-260 NEIEREIQEIDW
+260 IQVIDW
-272 EVSEAEKL
+272 EVSEAEKA

-288 EILEQSEV
+288 EILEQAEV
-296 IERTISGRLE
+296 IERTIAGRIE
-306 TTSKEIPIKQD
+306 KNSTEIPIHLDK
-317 EASKYEK
+317 AKKFEK

-364 PIVGENDLGI
+364 PIIGKNDLAI

-392 KENGAH
+392 KENGSH

-445 KHWDSANKLDVSF
+445 KHWDSNNKLDTSLE
-458 DEIAELP
+458 EIKALP
-465 KLIEETMDCE
+465 SLIEEALKCE
-475 KQIKD
+475 DQVKQISK
-480 LSEKIYKKN
+480 LIYKKK

-532 LIEDGTPIIVTA
+532 LIEEGTPVIVTA
-544 SQNHLLDKTTS
+544 SQRHLLDKTTS

-560 IARGAYVIAIGDNQ
+560 IARGAYVIAVGDVSSKKLKDISNNYIALPET
-574 SEKLE
+574 SEMLST
-579 NISDEYVTLPDSN
+579 I
-592 EILTTVISII
+592 ISII

>member
-1 MALFGSARDA
+1 MCGIVGYSGPKKPLPI
-11 SLVRSVNRELINNFV
+11 LING
-26 DMEVAFYKL
+26 L
-35 VLEDSRANIYD
+35 SRLEYR
-46 ESDNKVYYSPMRI
+46 
-59 PCLIEK
+59 
-65 GEKNYVGDD
+65 
-74 AGYDSTREGFFNFLR
+74 GYDSAGIAISDGNKITVEKKEGKLDVLKNY
-89 DDLKDSNI
+89 LKDSNI

-147 LEEGFEFKSDTD
+147 LKEGFEFKSDTD

-179 TDVAKNLEG
+179 TDVAKTLEG

-280 GHDHFMYK
+280 GYDHFMYK

-364 PIVGENDLGI
+364 PIVGKNDLGI

-392 KENGAH
+392 RENGAH

-458 DEIAELP
+458 DEIAKLP

-480 LSEKIYKKN
+480 ISEKIYKKN

-560 IARGAYVIAIGDNQ
+560 IARGAYVIAIGDNH

>member
-1 MALFGSARDA
+1 MCGIIGYSGPKQPLPI
-11 SLVRSVNRELINNFV
+11 L
-26 DMEVAFYKL
+26 
-35 VLEDSRANIYD
+35 LEGLSRLEY
-46 ESDNKVYYSPMRI
+46 R
-59 PCLIEK
+59 
-65 GEKNYVGDD
+65 
-74 AGYDSTREGFFNFLR
+74 GYDSAGIAITDGPNLTIEKKEGKLQV
-89 DDLKDSNI
+89 LKDHLLNKEI
-97 KGNIGIGH
+97 NGNIGIGH
-105 TRWATHGVPNDVNAH
+105 TRWATHGVPSDENAH
-120 PHSDNSEEFAIIHNG
+120 PHKEINGNIGIGHTRWATHGIPSDENAHPHYDRNKDFAIIHNG
-135 IIENYAEIKKDL
+135 IIENYAEMK
-147 LEEGFEFKSDTD
+147 EELQSDDYQFESETD
-159 TEVVAVELSRKWNG
+159 TEVVAVELSKQWTGN
-173 QLLKTV
+173 LLETV
-179 TDVAKNLEG
+179 CKVAKELDG

-194 TTTKEEGT
+194 TTTKQSDT
-202 IVAGRLM
+202 IVAGRMM

-218 NEVFLASDSAAILE
+218 GEVFLASDSAAILE

-247 IKNGQYKL
+247 IKDGSYQL
-255 FDSEL
+255 FDINMNKIS
-260 NEIEREIQEIDW
+260 REVQEIDW
-272 EVSEAEKL
+272 EVSEAEKS

-288 EILEQSEV
+288 EILEQAEV
-296 IERTISGRLE
+296 IERTITGRLE
-306 TTSKEIPIKQD
+306 IGSEEIPVDLNKAKQF
-317 EASKYEK
+317 EK

-392 KENGAH
+392 KENNAH

-411 RMADSVFYLHVG
+411 RMADSVLYLHVG

-445 KHWDSANKLDVSF
+445 KHWDESENLETTF
-458 DEIAELP
+458 DEIKQLP
-465 KLIEETMDCE
+465 FLIKETLKCE
-475 KQIKD
+475 SQIKEI
-480 LSEKIYKKN
+480 SKSINEKK

-532 LIEDGTPIIVTA
+532 LIENGTPVIVTA
-544 SQNHLLDKTTS
+544 SQHHLLDKTTS

-560 IARGAYVIAIGDNQ
+560 KARGAYVIAIGDN
-574 SEKLE
+574 SSKKLQD
-579 NISDEYVTLPDSN
+579 ISNDYVTLPEAS
-592 EILTTVISII
+592 EMLSTIVSII

>member
-1 MALFGSARDA
+1 MCGIVGYSGPKEPLPILLGGLSR
-11 SLVRSVNRELINNFV
+11 
-26 DMEVAFYKL
+26 
-35 VLEDSRANIYD
+35 LEYR
-46 ESDNKVYYSPMRI
+46 
-59 PCLIEK
+59 
-65 GEKNYVGDD
+65 
-74 AGYDSTREGFFNFLR
+74 GYDSAGIAILNNNDLIVEKKEGKLSS
-89 DDLKDSNI
+89 LVQHLEGKTI

-105 TRWATHGVPNDVNAH
+105 TRWATHGVPSDKNAH
-120 PHSDNSEEFAIIHNG
+120 PHSDNQNEFAIIHNG
-135 IIENYAEIKKDL
+135 IVENYSEMKNELI
-147 LEEGFEFKSDTD
+147 EQGYTFSSDTD
-159 TEVVAVELSRKWNG
+159 TEVVAVELSKEWSG
-173 QLLKTV
+173 DLLETV
-179 TDVAKNLEG
+179 LNVAKKLEG

-194 TTTKEEGT
+194 TTVKQPDV
-202 IVAGRLM
+202 IVAGRMM
-209 SPLVLGVGE
+209 SPLVLGVGDD
-218 NEVFLASDSAAILE
+218 EVFLASDSAAILE

-239 LENGDFVE
+239 LENGDFVKIE
-247 IKNGQYKL
+247 NGHFEL
-255 FDSEL
+255 FDINKNKIS
-260 NEIEREIQEIDW
+260 REIQVIDW
-272 EVSEAEKL
+272 EVSEAEKG

-288 EILEQSEV
+288 EILEQPEV
-296 IERTISGRLE
+296 IERTISGRLAGIE
-306 TTSKEIPIKQD
+306 SDIPISKE
-317 EASKYEK
+317 EAQKFEK

-364 PIVGENDLGI
+364 PIVGKNDLGI

-392 KENGAH
+392 KENDAH
-398 VLALVNVVGSSLA
+398 VLAFVNVVGSSLA
-411 RMADSVFYLHVG
+411 RMADSVLYLHVG

-436 MLVGQLLLA
+436 MLIGQLLVA
-445 KHWDSANKLDVSF
+445 KHWDEENKLNISY
-458 DEIAELP
+458 DEINELP
-465 KLIEETMDCE
+465 KLIQETLNCE
-475 KQIKD
+475 DQIKS
-480 LSEKIYKKN
+480 LSKKISKKK

-532 LIEDGTPIIVTA
+532 LIEDDTPVIVTA

-560 IARGAYVIAIGDNQ
+560 IARGAYVISIGDM
-574 SEKLE
+574 SSKKLE
-579 NISDEYVTLPDSN
+579 DISNEYVTLP
-592 EILTTVISII
+592 TTSEVLSTIISII

>member
-1 MALFGSARDA
+1 
-11 SLVRSVNRELINNFV
+11 
-26 DMEVAFYKL
+26 MEWRNYMCGIIGYSGQRKPL
-35 VLEDSRANIYD
+35 PILLDGLSRLEYR
-46 ESDNKVYYSPMRI
+46 
-59 PCLIEK
+59 
-65 GEKNYVGDD
+65 
-74 AGYDSTREGFFNFLR
+74 GYDSAGIAIIDGESLTIEKKEGKLQV
-89 DDLKDSNI
+89 LKDHLVDKEIN
-97 KGNIGIGH
+97 GNIGIGH
-105 TRWATHGVPNDVNAH
+105 TRWATHGVPSDENAH
-120 PHSDNSEEFAIIHNG
+120 PHYDNNQDFAIIHNG
-135 IIENYAEIKKDL
+135 IIENYAEMKEVL
-147 LEEGFEFKSDTD
+147 LNENNEFKSETD
-159 TEVVAVELSRKWNG
+159 TEVVAVELSRQWTGN
-173 QLLKTV
+173 LLETV
-179 TDVAKNLEG
+179 CNVAKGLEG

-194 TTTKEEGT
+194 TTIKEPET
-202 IVAGRLM
+202 IVAGRMM

-218 NEVFLASDSAAILE
+218 DEVFLASDSAAILE

-247 IKNGQYKL
+247 IKNGQYQL
-255 FDSEL
+255 FDIDM
-260 NEIEREIQEIDW
+260 NEITREVQVIDW
-272 EVSEAEKL
+272 EVSEAEKS

-296 IERTISGRLE
+296 IERTITGRLE
-306 TTSKEIPIKQD
+306 LGSEQIPIDLEHAK
-317 EASKYEK
+317 KFEK

-342 LFEKVLGV
+342 LFEKVLGI

-364 PIVGENDLGI
+364 PIVGKNDLGI

-392 KENGAH
+392 KDNGSH

-411 RMADSVFYLHVG
+411 RMADSVLYLHVG

-445 KHWDSANKLDVSF
+445 KHWDEFNKLETSF
-458 DEIAELP
+458 DEISELP
-465 KLIEETMDCE
+465 FLIKKALECE
-475 KQIKD
+475 PQIKEISKSIND
-480 LSEKIYKKN
+480 KK

-532 LIEDGTPIIVTA
+532 LIEKGTPVVVTA
-544 SQNHLLDKTTS
+544 SQHHLLDKTTS

-560 IARGAYVIAIGDNQ
+560 KARGAYVIAIGDN
-574 SEKLE
+574 SSKKLQD
-579 NISDEYVTLPDSN
+579 ISDNYVTLPEAS
-592 EILTTVISII
+592 EMLSTIISII

>member
-1 MALFGSARDA
+1 MCGIVGYSGPKEPLPILLGGLSR
-11 SLVRSVNRELINNFV
+11 
-26 DMEVAFYKL
+26 
-35 VLEDSRANIYD
+35 LEYR
-46 ESDNKVYYSPMRI
+46 
-59 PCLIEK
+59 
-65 GEKNYVGDD
+65 
-74 AGYDSTREGFFNFLR
+74 GYDSSGIAILNNNELIVEKKEGKLSSLIQHL
-89 DDLKDSNI
+89 DGKTI
-97 KGNIGIGH
+97 KGSIGIGH
-105 TRWATHGVPNDVNAH
+105 TRWATHGVPSDKNAH
-120 PHSDNSEEFAIIHNG
+120 PHSDNQNEFAIIHNG
-135 IIENYAEIKKDL
+135 IVENYSEMKNELI
-147 LEEGFEFKSDTD
+147 EQGYTFSSDTD
-159 TEVVAVELSRKWNG
+159 TEVVAVELSKEWSG
-173 QLLKTV
+173 DLLETV
-179 TDVAKNLEG
+179 LNVAKKLEG

-194 TTTKEEGT
+194 TTVKQPDV
-202 IVAGRLM
+202 IVAGRMM
-209 SPLVLGVGE
+209 SPLVLGLGDD
-218 NEVFLASDSAAILE
+218 EVFLASDSAAILE

-239 LENGDFVE
+239 LENGDFVKIE
-247 IKNGQYKL
+247 NGNFEL
-255 FDSEL
+255 FDINKNKIS
-260 NEIEREIQEIDW
+260 REIQVIDW
-272 EVSEAEKL
+272 EVSEAEKG

-288 EILEQSEV
+288 EILEQPEV
-296 IERTISGRLE
+296 IERTISGRLVGSE
-306 TTSKEIPIKQD
+306 SDIPINKE
-317 EASKYEK
+317 EAHKFEK

-335 AGLFGKD
+335 AGLFGKH

-364 PIVGENDLGI
+364 PIVGKNDLGI

-392 KENGAH
+392 KENDAH
-398 VLALVNVVGSSLA
+398 VLAFVNVVGSSLA
-411 RMADSVFYLHVG
+411 RMADSVLYLHVG

-436 MLVGQLLLA
+436 MLIGQLLVA
-445 KHWDSANKLDVSF
+445 KHWDEENKLNISY
-458 DEIAELP
+458 DEINGLP
-465 KLIEETMDCE
+465 KLIQETLNCE
-475 KQIKD
+475 DQIKR
-480 LSEKIYKKN
+480 LSKKISKKK

-532 LIEDGTPIIVTA
+532 LIEDDTPVIVTA

-560 IARGAYVIAIGDNQ
+560 IARGAYVISIGDN
-574 SEKLE
+574 SSNKLE
-579 NISDEYVTLPDSN
+579 DISNEYVTLP
-592 EILTTVISII
+592 TTSEVLSTIISII

>member
-1 MALFGSARDA
+1 MCGIVGYSGPKEPLPILLGGLSR
-11 SLVRSVNRELINNFV
+11 
-26 DMEVAFYKL
+26 
-35 VLEDSRANIYD
+35 LEYR
-46 ESDNKVYYSPMRI
+46 
-59 PCLIEK
+59 
-65 GEKNYVGDD
+65 
-74 AGYDSTREGFFNFLR
+74 GYDSAGIAILNNNDLIVEKKEGKLSS
-89 DDLKDSNI
+89 LVQHLEGKTI

-105 TRWATHGVPNDVNAH
+105 TRWATHGVPSDKNAH
-120 PHSDNSEEFAIIHNG
+120 PHSDNQNEFAIIHNG
-135 IIENYAEIKKDL
+135 IVENYSEMKNELI
-147 LEEGFEFKSDTD
+147 EQGYTFSSDTD
-159 TEVVAVELSRKWNG
+159 TEVVAVELSKEWSG
-173 QLLKTV
+173 DLLETV
-179 TDVAKNLEG
+179 LNVAKKLEG

-194 TTTKEEGT
+194 TTVKQPDV
-202 IVAGRLM
+202 IIAGRMM
-209 SPLVLGVGE
+209 SPLVLGVGDD
-218 NEVFLASDSAAILE
+218 EVFLASDSAAILE

-239 LENGDFVE
+239 LENGDFVKIE
-247 IKNGQYKL
+247 NGHFEL
-255 FDSEL
+255 FDINKNKIS
-260 NEIEREIQEIDW
+260 REIQVIDW
-272 EVSEAEKL
+272 EVSEAEKG

-288 EILEQSEV
+288 EILEQPEV
-296 IERTISGRLE
+296 IERTISGRLAGIE
-306 TTSKEIPIKQD
+306 SDIPISKE
-317 EASKYEK
+317 EAQKFEK

-364 PIVGENDLGI
+364 PIVGKNDLGI

-392 KENGAH
+392 KENDAH
-398 VLALVNVVGSSLA
+398 VLAFVNVVGSSLA
-411 RMADSVFYLHVG
+411 RMADSVLYLHVG

-436 MLVGQLLLA
+436 MLIGQLLVA
-445 KHWDSANKLDVSF
+445 KHWDEENKLNISY
-458 DEIAELP
+458 DEINELP
-465 KLIEETMDCE
+465 KLIQETLNCE
-475 KQIKD
+475 DQIKS
-480 LSEKIYKKN
+480 LSKKISKKK

-532 LIEDGTPIIVTA
+532 LIEDDTPVIVTA

-560 IARGAYVIAIGDNQ
+560 IARGAYVISIGDNT
-574 SEKLE
+574 SKKLE
-579 NISDEYVTLPDSN
+579 DISNEYVTLP
-592 EILTTVISII
+592 TTSEVLSTIISII

>member
-1 MALFGSARDA
+1 MCGIIGYSGPKQPLPILLGGLSR
-11 SLVRSVNRELINNFV
+11 
-26 DMEVAFYKL
+26 
-35 VLEDSRANIYD
+35 LEYR
-46 ESDNKVYYSPMRI
+46 
-59 PCLIEK
+59 
-65 GEKNYVGDD
+65 
-74 AGYDSTREGFFNFLR
+74 GYDSAGIAITDGENLIIEKKEGKLQV
-89 DDLKDSNI
+89 LKDHLLDKEI

-105 TRWATHGVPNDVNAH
+105 TRWATHGGPSDKNAH
-120 PHSDNSEEFAIIHNG
+120 PHHDNNQDFAIIHNG
-135 IIENYAEIKKDL
+135 IIENYAEMKEEL
-147 LEEGFEFKSDTD
+147 LKEGYQFESETD
-159 TEVVAVELSRKWNG
+159 TEVIAVELSKQWTGN
-173 QLLKTV
+173 LLETV
-179 TDVAKNLEG
+179 CQVAKDLDG

-194 TTTKEEGT
+194 TTVKQTNT
-202 IVAGRLM
+202 IVAGRMM
-209 SPLVLGVGE
+209 SPLVLGVGDD
-218 NEVFLASDSAAILE
+218 EVFLASDSAAILE

-247 IKNGQYKL
+247 IKDGRYQL
-255 FDSEL
+255 FDI
-260 NEIEREIQEIDW
+260 NMNTITREIQEIDW
-272 EVSEAEKL
+272 EVSEAEKS

-288 EILEQSEV
+288 EILEQAEV
-296 IERTISGRLE
+296 IERTINGRLE
-306 TTSKEIPIKQD
+306 VGSEEIPVDSKQ
-317 EASKYEK
+317 AKQFEK

-392 KENGAH
+392 KDNNSH

-411 RMADSVFYLHVG
+411 RMADSVLYLHVG

-445 KHWDSANKLDVSF
+445 KHWDESNKLETTF
-458 DEIAELP
+458 DEIKQLP
-465 KLIEETMDCE
+465 SLIKETLKCE
-475 KQIKD
+475 AQIK
-480 LSEKIYKKN
+480 KISKSINKKK

-532 LIEDGTPIIVTA
+532 LIEDGTPVIVTA
-544 SQNHLLDKTTS
+544 SQHHLLDKTTS

-560 IARGAYVIAIGDNQ
+560 KARGAFVIAIGDN
-574 SEKLE
+574 SSKKLQD
-579 NISDEYVTLPDSN
+579 ISNDYVTLPEAS
-592 EILTTVISII
+592 EMLSTIVSII

>member
-1 MALFGSARDA
+1 MCGIIGYSGPKEPLPI
-11 SLVRSVNRELINNFV
+11 LIGG
-26 DMEVAFYKL
+26 L
-35 VLEDSRANIYD
+35 SRLEYR
-46 ESDNKVYYSPMRI
+46 
-59 PCLIEK
+59 
-65 GEKNYVGDD
+65 
-74 AGYDSTREGFFNFLR
+74 GYDSAGVAILDGESLTIEKKEGKLQV
-89 DDLKDSNI
+89 LKDHLADSKIN
-97 KGNIGIGH
+97 GSIGIGH
-105 TRWATHGVPNDVNAH
+105 TRWATHGVPNDANAH
-120 PHSDNSEEFAIIHNG
+120 PHSDNQNEFAIIHNG
-135 IIENYAEIKKDL
+135 IIENYAEMKEDL
-147 LEEGFEFKSDTD
+147 LKEGFIFESDTD
-159 TEVVAVELSRKWNG
+159 TEVVAVELGNQWTGR
-173 QLLKTV
+173 LLETV
-179 TDVAKNLEG
+179 TNVAKKLDG

-194 TTTKEEGT
+194 TSTKEPGT
-202 IVAGRLM
+202 IVAGRMM

-218 NEVFLASDSAAILE
+218 GETFLASDSAAILE

-247 IKNGQYKL
+247 ITNGKFKL
-255 FDSEL
+255 FDENM
-260 NEIEREIQEIDW
+260 NEISREIQEIDW
-272 EVSEAEKL
+272 KVSEAEKS
-280 GHDHFMYK
+280 GYDHFMYK
-288 EILEQSEV
+288 EILEQAEV

-306 TTSKEIPIKQD
+306 IGSEEIPIDLNKAK
-317 EASKYEK
+317 EFEK

-392 KENGAH
+392 KENGSH

-445 KHWDSANKLDVSF
+445 KHWDSEEKLDTSF
-458 DEIAELP
+458 DEIKQLP
-465 KLIEETMDCE
+465 SLIEKTFECE
-475 KQIKD
+475 DQVK
-480 LSEKIYKKN
+480 KISKSINEKN

-532 LIEDGTPIIVTA
+532 LIEKGTPIIVTA
-544 SQNHLLDKTTS
+544 SQHHLLDKTTS

-560 IARGAYVIAIGDNQ
+560 KARGAYVIAVGDSN
-574 SEKLE
+574 SKKLQD
-579 NISDEYVTLPDSN
+579 ISNDYITLPESS
-592 EILTTVISII
+592 EMLSTVISII

>member
-1 MALFGSARDA
+1 MCGIIGYSGQ
-11 SLVRSVNRELINNFV
+11 REPLPILL
-26 DMEVAFYKL
+26 DGL
-35 VLEDSRANIYD
+35 SRLEYR
-46 ESDNKVYYSPMRI
+46 
-59 PCLIEK
+59 
-65 GEKNYVGDD
+65 
-74 AGYDSTREGFFNFLR
+74 GYDSAGIAIIDGESLTIEKKEGKLQV
-89 DDLKDSNI
+89 LKDHLVDKEIN
-97 KGNIGIGH
+97 GNIGIGH
-105 TRWATHGVPNDVNAH
+105 TRWATHGVPSDENAH
-120 PHSDNSEEFAIIHNG
+120 PHYDNNQEFAIIHNG
-135 IIENYAEIKKDL
+135 IIENYAEMKEVL
-147 LEEGFEFKSDTD
+147 LNENNEFKSETD
-159 TEVVAVELSRKWNG
+159 TEVVAVELSRQWTGN
-173 QLLKTV
+173 LLETV
-179 TDVAKNLEG
+179 CNVAKGLEG

-194 TTTKEEGT
+194 TTIKEPET
-202 IVAGRLM
+202 IVAGRMM

-218 NEVFLASDSAAILE
+218 DEVFLASDSAAILE

-247 IKNGQYKL
+247 IKNGQYQL
-255 FDSEL
+255 FDIDM
-260 NEIEREIQEIDW
+260 NEITREVQVIDW
-272 EVSEAEKL
+272 EVSEAEKS

-296 IERTISGRLE
+296 IERTITGRLE
-306 TTSKEIPIKQD
+306 LGSEQIPIDLEHAK
-317 EASKYEK
+317 KFEK

-342 LFEKVLGV
+342 LFEKVLGI

-364 PIVGENDLGI
+364 PIVGKNDLGI

-392 KENGAH
+392 KDNGSH

-411 RMADSVFYLHVG
+411 RMADSVLYLHVG

-445 KHWDSANKLDVSF
+445 KHWDEFNKLETSF
-458 DEIAELP
+458 DEISELP
-465 KLIEETMDCE
+465 FLIKKALECE
-475 KQIKD
+475 PQIKEISKSIND
-480 LSEKIYKKN
+480 KK

-532 LIEDGTPIIVTA
+532 LIEKGTPVVVTA
-544 SQNHLLDKTTS
+544 SQHHLLDKTTS

-560 IARGAYVIAIGDNQ
+560 KARGAYVIAIGDN
-574 SEKLE
+574 SSKKLQD
-579 NISDEYVTLPDSN
+579 ISDNYVTLPEAS
-592 EILTTVISII
+592 EMLSTIISII

>member
-1 MALFGSARDA
+1 MCGIVGYSGPKEPLPILLGGLSRLEYRGYDSAGIAILNNNDLIVEKKEGKLA
-11 SLVRSVNRELINNFV
+11 SLVQH
-26 DMEVAFYKL
+26 
-35 VLEDSRANIYD
+35 LEG
-46 ESDNKVYYSPMRI
+46 K
-59 PCLIEK
+59 
-65 GEKNYVGDD
+65 
-74 AGYDSTREGFFNFLR
+74 T
-89 DDLKDSNI
+89 I

-105 TRWATHGVPNDVNAH
+105 TRWATHGVPSDKNAH
-120 PHSDNSEEFAIIHNG
+120 PHSDNQNEFAIIHNG
-135 IIENYAEIKKDL
+135 IVENYSEMKNELI
-147 LEEGFEFKSDTD
+147 EQGYTFSSDTD
-159 TEVVAVELSRKWNG
+159 TEVVAVELSKEWSG
-173 QLLKTV
+173 DLLETV
-179 TDVAKNLEG
+179 LNVAKKLEG

-194 TTTKEEGT
+194 TTVKQPDV
-202 IVAGRLM
+202 IVAGRMM
-209 SPLVLGVGE
+209 SPLVLGVGDD
-218 NEVFLASDSAAILE
+218 EVFLASDSAAILE

-239 LENGDFVE
+239 LENGDFVKIE
-247 IKNGQYKL
+247 NGHFEL
-255 FDSEL
+255 FDINKNKIS
-260 NEIEREIQEIDW
+260 REIQVIDW
-272 EVSEAEKL
+272 EVSEAEKG

-288 EILEQSEV
+288 EILEQPEV
-296 IERTISGRLE
+296 IKRTISGRLAGIE
-306 TTSKEIPIKQD
+306 SDIPISKE
-317 EASKYEK
+317 EAQKFEK

-364 PIVGENDLGI
+364 PIVGKNDLGI

-392 KENGAH
+392 KENDAH
-398 VLALVNVVGSSLA
+398 VLAFVNVVGSSLA
-411 RMADSVFYLHVG
+411 RMADSVLYLHVG

-436 MLVGQLLLA
+436 MLIVQLLVA
-445 KHWDSANKLDVSF
+445 KHWDEENKLNISY
-458 DEIAELP
+458 DEINELP
-465 KLIEETMDCE
+465 KLIQETLNCE
-475 KQIKD
+475 DQIKS
-480 LSEKIYKKN
+480 LSKKISKKK

-532 LIEDGTPIIVTA
+532 LIEDDTPVIVTA

-560 IARGAYVIAIGDNQ
+560 IARGAYVISIGDN
-574 SEKLE
+574 SSKKLE
-579 NISDEYVTLPDSN
+579 DISNEYVTLP
-592 EILTTVISII
+592 TTSEVLSTIISII

>member
-1 MALFGSARDA
+1 MCGIIGYSGPKQPLPILLDGLSR
-11 SLVRSVNRELINNFV
+11 
-26 DMEVAFYKL
+26 
-35 VLEDSRANIYD
+35 LEYR
-46 ESDNKVYYSPMRI
+46 
-59 PCLIEK
+59 
-65 GEKNYVGDD
+65 
-74 AGYDSTREGFFNFLR
+74 GYDSAGIAITDGQNLTIEKKEGKLQV
-89 DDLKDSNI
+89 LKDHLLDKEIN
-97 KGNIGIGH
+97 GNIGIGH
-105 TRWATHGVPNDVNAH
+105 TRWATHGVPSDENAH
-120 PHSDNSEEFAIIHNG
+120 PHYDRNKDFAIIHNG
-135 IIENYAEIKKDL
+135 IIENYAEMK
-147 LEEGFEFKSDTD
+147 EELQSDDYQFESETD
-159 TEVVAVELSRKWNG
+159 TEVVAVELSKQWTGN
-173 QLLKTV
+173 LLETV
-179 TDVAKNLEG
+179 CKVAKELDG

-194 TTTKEEGT
+194 TTTKQSYT
-202 IVAGRLM
+202 IFAGRMM

-218 NEVFLASDSAAILE
+218 GEVFLASDSAAILE

-247 IKNGQYKL
+247 IKDGSYQL
-255 FDSEL
+255 FDINMNKIS
-260 NEIEREIQEIDW
+260 REVQEIDW
-272 EVSEAEKL
+272 KVSEAEKS

-288 EILEQSEV
+288 EILEQAEV
-296 IERTISGRLE
+296 IERTITGRLE
-306 TTSKEIPIKQD
+306 IGSEEIPVDLNKAKQF
-317 EASKYEK
+317 EK

-364 PIVGENDLGI
+364 PIVGKNDLGI
-374 VISQSGET
+374 VISKSGET

-392 KENGAH
+392 KENNAH

-411 RMADSVFYLHVG
+411 RMADSVLYLHVG

-445 KHWDSANKLDVSF
+445 KHWDESENLETTF
-458 DEIAELP
+458 DEIKQLP
-465 KLIEETMDCE
+465 SLIKETLKCE
-475 KQIKD
+475 TQIKEI
-480 LSEKIYKKN
+480 SKSINEKK

-532 LIEDGTPIIVTA
+532 LIENGTPVIVTA
-544 SQNHLLDKTTS
+544 SQHHLLDKTTS

-560 IARGAYVIAIGDNQ
+560 KARGAYVIAIGDN
-574 SEKLE
+574 SSKKLQD
-579 NISDEYVTLPDSN
+579 ISNDYVTLPEAS
-592 EILTTVISII
+592 EMLSTIVSII

>member
-1 MALFGSARDA
+1 MCGIIGYSGPKQPLPILLGGLSR
-11 SLVRSVNRELINNFV
+11 
-26 DMEVAFYKL
+26 
-35 VLEDSRANIYD
+35 LEYR
-46 ESDNKVYYSPMRI
+46 
-59 PCLIEK
+59 
-65 GEKNYVGDD
+65 
-74 AGYDSTREGFFNFLR
+74 GYDSAGIAITDGKNLIIEKKEGKLQV
-89 DDLKDSNI
+89 LKDHLSDKKI
-97 KGNIGIGH
+97 IGNIGIGH
-105 TRWATHGVPNDVNAH
+105 TRWATHGVPSDENAH
-120 PHSDNSEEFAIIHNG
+120 PHYDNNQDFAIIHNG
-135 IIENYAEIKKDL
+135 IIENYDEMKEEL
-147 LEEGFEFKSDTD
+147 LKEDYQFESETD
-159 TEVVAVELSRKWNG
+159 TEVVAVELSKRWTGN
-173 QLLKTV
+173 LLETV
-179 TDVAKNLEG
+179 CQVAKDLDG

-194 TTTKEEGT
+194 TTVKQPDT
-202 IVAGRLM
+202 IVAGRMM

-218 NEVFLASDSAAILE
+218 GEVFLASDSAAILE

-247 IKNGQYKL
+247 IKDGNYEL
-255 FDSEL
+255 FDINMNRIS
-260 NEIEREIQEIDW
+260 REIQEIDW
-272 EVSEAEKL
+272 EVSEAEKS

-288 EILEQSEV
+288 EILEQADV
-296 IERTISGRLE
+296 IERTITGRLE
-306 TTSKEIPIKQD
+306 VGSEEIPVDSKQ
-317 EASKYEK
+317 AKQFEK

-364 PIVGENDLGI
+364 PIVGENDLAI

-392 KENGAH
+392 KENNAH

-411 RMADSVFYLHVG
+411 RMADSILYLHVG

-445 KHWDSANKLDVSF
+445 KHWDDSSKLETTFEEIKQLPSLIKETLKCESEIKEISKSINNK
-458 DEIAELP
+458 
-465 KLIEETMDCE
+465 K
-475 KQIKD
+475 
-480 LSEKIYKKN
+480 

-532 LIEDGTPIIVTA
+532 LIEDGTPVIVTA
-544 SQNHLLDKTTS
+544 SQHHLLDKTTS

-560 IARGAYVIAIGDNQ
+560 KARGAFVIAIGNN
-574 SEKLE
+574 SSKKLKD
-579 NISDEYVTLPDSN
+579 ISNDYVTLPEAS
-592 EILTTVISII
+592 EMLSTIVSII

>member
-1 MALFGSARDA
+1 MCGIIGYSGPKQPLPI
-11 SLVRSVNRELINNFV
+11 L
-26 DMEVAFYKL
+26 
-35 VLEDSRANIYD
+35 LEGLSRLEY
-46 ESDNKVYYSPMRI
+46 R
-59 PCLIEK
+59 
-65 GEKNYVGDD
+65 
-74 AGYDSTREGFFNFLR
+74 GYDSAGIAITDGPNLTIEKKEGKLQV
-89 DDLKDSNI
+89 LKDHLLNTEI

-105 TRWATHGVPNDVNAH
+105 TRWATHGVPSDENAH
-120 PHSDNSEEFAIIHNG
+120 PHYDRNKDFAIIHNG
-135 IIENYAEIKKDL
+135 IIENYAEMK
-147 LEEGFEFKSDTD
+147 EELQSDDYQFESETD
-159 TEVVAVELSRKWNG
+159 TEVVAVELSKQWTGN
-173 QLLKTV
+173 LLETV
-179 TDVAKNLEG
+179 CKVAKELDG

-194 TTTKEEGT
+194 TTTKQSDT
-202 IVAGRLM
+202 IVAGRMM

-218 NEVFLASDSAAILE
+218 GEVFLASDSAAILE

-247 IKNGQYKL
+247 IKDGSYQL
-255 FDSEL
+255 FDINMNKIS
-260 NEIEREIQEIDW
+260 REVQEIDW
-272 EVSEAEKL
+272 EVSEAEKS

-288 EILEQSEV
+288 EILEQAEV
-296 IERTISGRLE
+296 IERTITGRLE
-306 TTSKEIPIKQD
+306 IGSEEIPVDLNKAKQF
-317 EASKYEK
+317 EK

-392 KENGAH
+392 KENNAH

-411 RMADSVFYLHVG
+411 RMADSVLYLHVG

-445 KHWDSANKLDVSF
+445 KHWDESDNLETTF
-458 DEIAELP
+458 DEIKQLP
-465 KLIEETMDCE
+465 LLIKETLKCE
-475 KQIKD
+475 SQIKEI
-480 LSEKIYKKN
+480 SKSINEKK

-532 LIEDGTPIIVTA
+532 LIENGTPVIVTA
-544 SQNHLLDKTTS
+544 SQHHLLDKTTS

-560 IARGAYVIAIGDNQ
+560 KARGAYVIAIGDN
-574 SEKLE
+574 SSKKLQD
-579 NISDEYVTLPDSN
+579 ISNDYVTLPEAS
-592 EILTTVISII
+592 EMLSTIVSII

>member
-1 MALFGSARDA
+1 MCGIVGYSGPKEPLPILLGGLSR
-11 SLVRSVNRELINNFV
+11 
-26 DMEVAFYKL
+26 
-35 VLEDSRANIYD
+35 LEYR
-46 ESDNKVYYSPMRI
+46 
-59 PCLIEK
+59 
-65 GEKNYVGDD
+65 
-74 AGYDSTREGFFNFLR
+74 GYDSAGIAILNNNDLIVEKKEGKLSS
-89 DDLKDSNI
+89 LVQHLEGKTI

-105 TRWATHGVPNDVNAH
+105 TRWATHGVPSDKNAH
-120 PHSDNSEEFAIIHNG
+120 PHSDNQNEFAIIHNG
-135 IIENYAEIKKDL
+135 IVENYSEMKNELIEQGYTFL
-147 LEEGFEFKSDTD
+147 SDTD
-159 TEVVAVELSRKWNG
+159 TEVVAVELSKEWSG
-173 QLLKTV
+173 DLLETV
-179 TDVAKNLEG
+179 LNVAKKLEG

-194 TTTKEEGT
+194 TTVKQPDV
-202 IVAGRLM
+202 IVAGRMM
-209 SPLVLGVGE
+209 SPLVLGVGDD
-218 NEVFLASDSAAILE
+218 EVFLASDSAAILE

-239 LENGDFVE
+239 LENGDFVKIE
-247 IKNGQYKL
+247 NGRFEL
-255 FDSEL
+255 FDINKNKIS
-260 NEIEREIQEIDW
+260 REIQVIDW
-272 EVSEAEKL
+272 EVSEAEKG

-288 EILEQSEV
+288 EILEQPEV
-296 IERTISGRLE
+296 IERTISGRLAGIE
-306 TTSKEIPIKQD
+306 SDIPISKE
-317 EASKYEK
+317 EAQKFEK

-364 PIVGENDLGI
+364 PIVGKNDLGI

-392 KENGAH
+392 KENDAQ
-398 VLALVNVVGSSLA
+398 VLAFVNVVGSSLA
-411 RMADSVFYLHVG
+411 RMADSVLYLHVG

-436 MLVGQLLLA
+436 MLIGQLLVA
-445 KHWDSANKLDVSF
+445 KHWDEENKLNISY
-458 DEIAELP
+458 DEINELP
-465 KLIEETMDCE
+465 KLIQETLNCE
-475 KQIKD
+475 DQIKS
-480 LSEKIYKKN
+480 LSKKISKKK

-532 LIEDGTPIIVTA
+532 LIEDDTPVIVTA

-560 IARGAYVIAIGDNQ
+560 IARGAYVISIGDN
-574 SEKLE
+574 SSKKLE
-579 NISDEYVTLPDSN
+579 DISNEYVTLP
-592 EILTTVISII
+592 TTSEVLSTIISII

>member
-1 MALFGSARDA
+1 MCGIVGYSGPKEPLPILLGGLSR
-11 SLVRSVNRELINNFV
+11 
-26 DMEVAFYKL
+26 
-35 VLEDSRANIYD
+35 LEYR
-46 ESDNKVYYSPMRI
+46 
-59 PCLIEK
+59 
-65 GEKNYVGDD
+65 
-74 AGYDSTREGFFNFLR
+74 GYDSAGIAILNNNDLIVEKKEGKLSS
-89 DDLKDSNI
+89 LVQHLEGKTI

-105 TRWATHGVPNDVNAH
+105 TRWATHGVPSDKNAH
-120 PHSDNSEEFAIIHNG
+120 PHSDNQNEFAIIHNG
-135 IIENYAEIKKDL
+135 IVENYSEMKNELI
-147 LEEGFEFKSDTD
+147 EQGYTFSSDTD
-159 TEVVAVELSRKWNG
+159 TEVVAVELSKEWSG
-173 QLLKTV
+173 DLLETV
-179 TDVAKNLEG
+179 LNVAKKLEG

-194 TTTKEEGT
+194 TTVKQPDV
-202 IVAGRLM
+202 IVAGRMM
-209 SPLVLGVGE
+209 SPLVLGVGDD
-218 NEVFLASDSAAILE
+218 EVFLASDSAAILE

-239 LENGDFVE
+239 LENGDFVKIE
-247 IKNGQYKL
+247 NGHFEL
-255 FDSEL
+255 FDINKNKIS
-260 NEIEREIQEIDW
+260 REIQVIDW
-272 EVSEAEKL
+272 EVSEAEKG

-288 EILEQSEV
+288 EILEQPEV
-296 IERTISGRLE
+296 IERTISGRLAGIE
-306 TTSKEIPIKQD
+306 SDIPISKE
-317 EASKYEK
+317 EAQKFEK

-364 PIVGENDLGI
+364 PIVGKNDLGI

-392 KENGAH
+392 KENDAH
-398 VLALVNVVGSSLA
+398 VLAFVNVVGSSLA
-411 RMADSVFYLHVG
+411 RMADSVLYLHVG

-436 MLVGQLLLA
+436 MLIGQLLVA
-445 KHWDSANKLDVSF
+445 KHWDEENKLNISY
-458 DEIAELP
+458 DEINELP
-465 KLIEETMDCE
+465 KLIQETLNCE
-475 KQIKD
+475 DQIKS
-480 LSEKIYKKN
+480 LSKKISKKK

-532 LIEDGTPIIVTA
+532 LIEDDTPVIVTA

-560 IARGAYVIAIGDNQ
+560 IARGAYVISIGDNT
-574 SEKLE
+574 SKKLE
-579 NISDEYVTLPDSN
+579 DISNEYVTLP
-592 EILTTVISII
+592 TTSEVLSTIISII

>member
-1 MALFGSARDA
+1 MCGIIGYSGPKQPLPILLDGLSR
-11 SLVRSVNRELINNFV
+11 
-26 DMEVAFYKL
+26 
-35 VLEDSRANIYD
+35 LEYR
-46 ESDNKVYYSPMRI
+46 
-59 PCLIEK
+59 
-65 GEKNYVGDD
+65 
-74 AGYDSTREGFFNFLR
+74 GYDSAGIAITDGPNLTIEKKEGKLQV
-89 DDLKDSNI
+89 LKDHLLNTEI

-105 TRWATHGVPNDVNAH
+105 TRWATHGVPSDENAH
-120 PHSDNSEEFAIIHNG
+120 PHYDRNKDFAIIHNG
-135 IIENYAEIKKDL
+135 IIENYAEMK
-147 LEEGFEFKSDTD
+147 EELQSDDYQFESETD
-159 TEVVAVELSRKWNG
+159 TEVVAVELSKQWTGN
-173 QLLKTV
+173 LLETV
-179 TDVAKNLEG
+179 CKVAKELDG

-194 TTTKEEGT
+194 TTTKQSDT
-202 IVAGRLM
+202 IVAGRMM

-218 NEVFLASDSAAILE
+218 GEVFLASDSAAILE

-247 IKNGQYKL
+247 IKDGSYQL
-255 FDSEL
+255 FDINMNKIS
-260 NEIEREIQEIDW
+260 RDVQEIDW
-272 EVSEAEKL
+272 EVSEAEKS

-288 EILEQSEV
+288 EILEQAEV
-296 IERTISGRLE
+296 IERTITGRLE
-306 TTSKEIPIKQD
+306 IGSEEIPVDLNKAKQF
-317 EASKYEK
+317 EK

-392 KENGAH
+392 KENNAH

-411 RMADSVFYLHVG
+411 RMADSVLYLHVG

-445 KHWDSANKLDVSF
+445 KHWDESENLETTF
-458 DEIAELP
+458 DEIKQLP
-465 KLIEETMDCE
+465 FLIKETLKCE
-475 KQIKD
+475 SQIKEI
-480 LSEKIYKKN
+480 SKSINEKK

-532 LIEDGTPIIVTA
+532 LIENGTPVIVTA
-544 SQNHLLDKTTS
+544 SQHHLLDKTTS

-560 IARGAYVIAIGDNQ
+560 KARGAYVIAIGDN
-574 SEKLE
+574 SSKKLQD
-579 NISDEYVTLPDSN
+579 ISNDYVTLPEAS
-592 EILTTVISII
+592 EMLSTIVSII

>member
-1 MALFGSARDA
+1 MCGIVGYSGPKEPLPILLGGLSR
-11 SLVRSVNRELINNFV
+11 
-26 DMEVAFYKL
+26 
-35 VLEDSRANIYD
+35 LEYR
-46 ESDNKVYYSPMRI
+46 
-59 PCLIEK
+59 
-65 GEKNYVGDD
+65 
-74 AGYDSTREGFFNFLR
+74 GYDSAGIAILNNNDLIVEKKEGKLSS
-89 DDLKDSNI
+89 LVQHLEGKTI

-105 TRWATHGVPNDVNAH
+105 TRWATHGVPSDKNAH
-120 PHSDNSEEFAIIHNG
+120 PHSDNQNEFAIIHNG
-135 IIENYAEIKKDL
+135 IVENYSEMKNELIKQ
-147 LEEGFEFKSDTD
+147 GYTFSSDTD
-159 TEVVAVELSRKWNG
+159 TEVVAVELSKEWSG
-173 QLLKTV
+173 DLLETV
-179 TDVAKNLEG
+179 LNVAKKLEG

-194 TTTKEEGT
+194 TTVKQPDV
-202 IVAGRLM
+202 IVAGRMM
-209 SPLVLGVGE
+209 SPLVLGVGDD
-218 NEVFLASDSAAILE
+218 EVFLASDSAAILE

-239 LENGDFVE
+239 LENGDFVKIE
-247 IKNGQYKL
+247 NGRFEL
-255 FDSEL
+255 FDINKNKIS
-260 NEIEREIQEIDW
+260 REIQVIDW
-272 EVSEAEKL
+272 EVSEAEKG

-288 EILEQSEV
+288 EILEQPEV
-296 IERTISGRLE
+296 IERTISGRLAGIE
-306 TTSKEIPIKQD
+306 SDIPISKE
-317 EASKYEK
+317 EAQKFEK

-364 PIVGENDLGI
+364 PIVGKNDLGI

-392 KENGAH
+392 KENDAH
-398 VLALVNVVGSSLA
+398 VLAFVNVVGSSLA
-411 RMADSVFYLHVG
+411 RMADSVLYLHVG

-436 MLVGQLLLA
+436 MLIGQLLVA
-445 KHWDSANKLDVSF
+445 KHWDEENKLNISY
-458 DEIAELP
+458 DEINELP
-465 KLIEETMDCE
+465 KLIQETLNCE
-475 KQIKD
+475 DQIKS
-480 LSEKIYKKN
+480 LSKKISKKK

-532 LIEDGTPIIVTA
+532 LIEDDTPVIVTA

-560 IARGAYVIAIGDNQ
+560 IARGAYVISIGDN
-574 SEKLE
+574 SSKKLE
-579 NISDEYVTLPDSN
+579 DISNEYVTLP
-592 EILTTVISII
+592 TTSEVLSTIISII

>member
-1 MALFGSARDA
+1 MCGIIGYSGPKQPLPI
-11 SLVRSVNRELINNFV
+11 L
-26 DMEVAFYKL
+26 
-35 VLEDSRANIYD
+35 LEGLSRLEY
-46 ESDNKVYYSPMRI
+46 R
-59 PCLIEK
+59 
-65 GEKNYVGDD
+65 
-74 AGYDSTREGFFNFLR
+74 GYDSAGIAITDGPNLTIEKKEGKLQV
-89 DDLKDSNI
+89 LKDHLLNKEI
-97 KGNIGIGH
+97 NGNIGIGH
-105 TRWATHGVPNDVNAH
+105 TRWATHGVPSDENAH
-120 PHSDNSEEFAIIHNG
+120 PHYDRNKDFAIIHNG
-135 IIENYAEIKKDL
+135 IIENYAEMK
-147 LEEGFEFKSDTD
+147 EELQSDDYQFESETD
-159 TEVVAVELSRKWNG
+159 TEVVAVELSKQWTGN
-173 QLLKTV
+173 LLETV
-179 TDVAKNLEG
+179 CKVAKELDG

-194 TTTKEEGT
+194 TTTKQSDT
-202 IVAGRLM
+202 IVAGRMM

-218 NEVFLASDSAAILE
+218 GEVFLASDSAAILE

-247 IKNGQYKL
+247 IKDGSYQL
-255 FDSEL
+255 FDINMNKIS
-260 NEIEREIQEIDW
+260 REVQEIDW
-272 EVSEAEKL
+272 EVSEAEKS

-288 EILEQSEV
+288 EILEQAEV
-296 IERTISGRLE
+296 IERTITGRLE
-306 TTSKEIPIKQD
+306 IGSEEIPVDFNKAKQF
-317 EASKYEK
+317 EK

-392 KENGAH
+392 KENNAH

-411 RMADSVFYLHVG
+411 RMADSVLYLHVG

-445 KHWDSANKLDVSF
+445 KHWDESENLETTF
-458 DEIAELP
+458 DEIKQLP
-465 KLIEETMDCE
+465 FLIKETLKCE
-475 KQIKD
+475 SQIKEI
-480 LSEKIYKKN
+480 SKSINEKK

-532 LIEDGTPIIVTA
+532 LIENGTPVIVTA
-544 SQNHLLDKTTS
+544 SQHHLLDKTTS

-560 IARGAYVIAIGDNQ
+560 KARGAYVIAIGDN
-574 SEKLE
+574 SSKKLQD
-579 NISDEYVTLPDSN
+579 ISNDYVTLPEAS
-592 EILTTVISII
+592 EMLSTIVSII

>member
-1 MALFGSARDA
+1 MCGIIGYSGPKQPLPI
-11 SLVRSVNRELINNFV
+11 L
-26 DMEVAFYKL
+26 
-35 VLEDSRANIYD
+35 LEGLSRLEY
-46 ESDNKVYYSPMRI
+46 R
-59 PCLIEK
+59 
-65 GEKNYVGDD
+65 
-74 AGYDSTREGFFNFLR
+74 GYDSAGIAITDGPNLTIEKKEGKLQV
-89 DDLKDSNI
+89 LKDHLLDKEIN
-97 KGNIGIGH
+97 GNIGIGH
-105 TRWATHGVPNDVNAH
+105 TRWATHGVPSDENAH
-120 PHSDNSEEFAIIHNG
+120 PHYDRNKDFAIIHNG
-135 IIENYAEIKKDL
+135 IIENYAEMK
-147 LEEGFEFKSDTD
+147 EELQSDDYQFESETD
-159 TEVVAVELSRKWNG
+159 TEVVAVELSKQWTGN
-173 QLLKTV
+173 LLETV
-179 TDVAKNLEG
+179 CKVAKELDG

-194 TTTKEEGT
+194 TTTKQSDT
-202 IVAGRLM
+202 IVAGRMM

-218 NEVFLASDSAAILE
+218 GEVFLASDSAAILE

-247 IKNGQYKL
+247 IKDGSYQL
-255 FDSEL
+255 FDINMNKIS
-260 NEIEREIQEIDW
+260 REVKEIDW
-272 EVSEAEKL
+272 KVSEAEKS

-288 EILEQSEV
+288 EILEQAEV
-296 IERTISGRLE
+296 IERTITGRLE
-306 TTSKEIPIKQD
+306 IGSEEIPVDLNKAKQF
-317 EASKYEK
+317 EK

-392 KENGAH
+392 KENNAH

-411 RMADSVFYLHVG
+411 RMADSVLYLHVG

-445 KHWDSANKLDVSF
+445 KHWDESENLETTF
-458 DEIAELP
+458 DEIKKLP
-465 KLIEETMDCE
+465 SLIKETLKCE
-475 KQIKD
+475 TQIKEI
-480 LSEKIYKKN
+480 SKSINEKK

-532 LIEDGTPIIVTA
+532 LIENGTPVIVTA
-544 SQNHLLDKTTS
+544 SQHHLLDKTTS

-560 IARGAYVIAIGDNQ
+560 KARGAYVIAIGDN
-574 SEKLE
+574 SSKKLQD
-579 NISDEYVTLPDSN
+579 ISNDYVTLPEAS
-592 EILTTVISII
+592 EMLSTIVSII

>member
-1 MALFGSARDA
+1 MCGIVGYSGPKEPLPILLGGLSR
-11 SLVRSVNRELINNFV
+11 
-26 DMEVAFYKL
+26 
-35 VLEDSRANIYD
+35 LEYR
-46 ESDNKVYYSPMRI
+46 
-59 PCLIEK
+59 
-65 GEKNYVGDD
+65 
-74 AGYDSTREGFFNFLR
+74 GYDSAGIAILNNTDLIIEKKEGKLSS
-89 DDLKDSNI
+89 LVQHLEGKTI

-105 TRWATHGVPNDVNAH
+105 TRWATHGVPSDKNAH
-120 PHSDNSEEFAIIHNG
+120 PHSDNQNEFAIIHNG
-135 IIENYAEIKKDL
+135 IVENYSEMKNELI
-147 LEEGFEFKSDTD
+147 EQGYTFSSDTD
-159 TEVVAVELSRKWNG
+159 TEVVAVELSKEWSG
-173 QLLKTV
+173 DLLETV
-179 TDVAKNLEG
+179 LNVAKKLEG

-194 TTTKEEGT
+194 TTVKQPDV
-202 IVAGRLM
+202 IVAGRMM
-209 SPLVLGVGE
+209 SPLVLGVGDD
-218 NEVFLASDSAAILE
+218 EVFLASDSAAILE

-239 LENGDFVE
+239 LENGDFVKIE
-247 IKNGQYKL
+247 NGHFEL
-255 FDSEL
+255 FDINKNKIS
-260 NEIEREIQEIDW
+260 REIQVIDW
-272 EVSEAEKL
+272 EVSEAEKG

-288 EILEQSEV
+288 EILEQPEV
-296 IERTISGRLE
+296 IERTISGRLAGIE
-306 TTSKEIPIKQD
+306 SDIPISKE
-317 EASKYEK
+317 EARKFEK

-364 PIVGENDLGI
+364 PIVGKNDLGI

-392 KENGAH
+392 KENDAH
-398 VLALVNVVGSSLA
+398 VLAFVNVVGSSLA
-411 RMADSVFYLHVG
+411 RMADSVLYLHVG

-436 MLVGQLLLA
+436 MLIGQLLVA
-445 KHWDSANKLDVSF
+445 KHWDEENKLNISY
-458 DEIAELP
+458 DEINELP
-465 KLIEETMDCE
+465 KLIQETLNCE
-475 KQIKD
+475 DQIKS
-480 LSEKIYKKN
+480 LSKKISKKK

-532 LIEDGTPIIVTA
+532 LIEDDTPVIVTA

-560 IARGAYVIAIGDNQ
+560 IARGAYVISIGDN
-574 SEKLE
+574 SSKKLE
-579 NISDEYVTLPDSN
+579 DISNEYVTLP
-592 EILTTVISII
+592 TTSEVLSTIISII

>member
-1 MALFGSARDA
+1 MCGIIGYSGQ
-11 SLVRSVNRELINNFV
+11 REPLPILL
-26 DMEVAFYKL
+26 DGL
-35 VLEDSRANIYD
+35 SRLEYR
-46 ESDNKVYYSPMRI
+46 
-59 PCLIEK
+59 
-65 GEKNYVGDD
+65 
-74 AGYDSTREGFFNFLR
+74 GYDSAGIAIIDGESLTIEKKEGKLQV
-89 DDLKDSNI
+89 LKDHLVDKEIN
-97 KGNIGIGH
+97 GNIGIGH
-105 TRWATHGVPNDVNAH
+105 TRWATHGVPSDENAH
-120 PHSDNSEEFAIIHNG
+120 PHYDNNQDFAIIHNG
-135 IIENYAEIKKDL
+135 IIENYAEMKEVL
-147 LEEGFEFKSDTD
+147 LNENNEFKSETD
-159 TEVVAVELSRKWNG
+159 TEVVAVELSRQWTGN
-173 QLLKTV
+173 LLETV
-179 TDVAKNLEG
+179 CNVAKGLEG

-194 TTTKEEGT
+194 TTIKEPET
-202 IVAGRLM
+202 IVAGRMM

-218 NEVFLASDSAAILE
+218 DEVFLASDSAAILE

-247 IKNGQYKL
+247 IKNGQYQL
-255 FDSEL
+255 FDIDM
-260 NEIEREIQEIDW
+260 NEITREVQVIDW
-272 EVSEAEKL
+272 EVSEAEKS

-296 IERTISGRLE
+296 IERTITGRLE
-306 TTSKEIPIKQD
+306 LGSEQIPIDLEHAK
-317 EASKYEK
+317 KYEK

-342 LFEKVLGV
+342 LFEKVLGI

-364 PIVGENDLGI
+364 PIVGKNDLGI

-392 KENGAH
+392 KDNGSH

-411 RMADSVFYLHVG
+411 RMADSVLYLHVG

-445 KHWDSANKLDVSF
+445 KHWDEFNKLETSF
-458 DEIAELP
+458 DEISELP
-465 KLIEETMDCE
+465 FLIKKALECE
-475 KQIKD
+475 PQIKEISKSIND
-480 LSEKIYKKN
+480 KK

-532 LIEDGTPIIVTA
+532 LIEKGTPVVVTA
-544 SQNHLLDKTTS
+544 SQHHLLDKTTS

-560 IARGAYVIAIGDNQ
+560 KARGAYVIAIGDN
-574 SEKLE
+574 SSKKLQD
-579 NISDEYVTLPDSN
+579 ISDNYVTLPEAS
-592 EILTTVISII
+592 EMLSTIISII

>member
-1 MALFGSARDA
+1 MCIRD
-11 SLVRSVNRELINNFV
+11 R
-26 DMEVAFYKL
+26 
-35 VLEDSRANIYD
+35 
-46 ESDNKVYYSPMRI
+46 
-59 PCLIEK
+59 
-65 GEKNYVGDD
+65 
-74 AGYDSTREGFFNFLR
+74 
-89 DDLKDSNI
+89 
-97 KGNIGIGH
+97 
-105 TRWATHGVPNDVNAH
+105 
-120 PHSDNSEEFAIIHNG
+120 
-135 IIENYAEIKKDL
+135 
-147 LEEGFEFKSDTD
+147 
-159 TEVVAVELSRKWNG
+159 
-173 QLLKTV
+173 LKTV
-179 TDVAKNLEG
+179 TNVAKTLEG

-342 LFEKVLGV
+342 LFEKVLSV

-445 KHWDSANKLDVSF
+445 KHWDSSNKLDVSF
-458 DEIAELP
+458 DEIAKLP
-465 KLIEETMDCE
+465 KLIEETMACE
-475 KQIKD
+475 KQIKEI
-480 LSEKIYKKN
+480 SEKIYKKN

-532 LIEDGTPIIVTA
+532 LIEEGTPIIVTA

>member
-1 MALFGSARDA
+1 MCGIIGYSGPEEPLPILLGGLSR
-11 SLVRSVNRELINNFV
+11 
-26 DMEVAFYKL
+26 
-35 VLEDSRANIYD
+35 LEYR
-46 ESDNKVYYSPMRI
+46 
-59 PCLIEK
+59 
-65 GEKNYVGDD
+65 
-74 AGYDSTREGFFNFLR
+74 GYDSAGIAITDGDNITIEKKEGKLQV
-89 DDLKDSNI
+89 LKDHLLDAKI

-105 TRWATHGVPNDVNAH
+105 TRWATHGVPSDENAH
-120 PHSDNSEEFAIIHNG
+120 PHYDNNQDFAIIHNG
-135 IIENYAEIKKDL
+135 IIENYAEIK
-147 LEEGFEFKSDTD
+147 EELQKEDYQFESETD
-159 TEVVAVELSRKWNG
+159 TEVVAVELSRQWTGN
-173 QLLKTV
+173 LLETV
-179 TDVAKNLEG
+179 CKVAKELDG

-194 TTTKEEGT
+194 TTTKQSNT
-202 IVAGRLM
+202 IVAGRMM
-209 SPLVLGVGE
+209 SPLVLGVGDG
-218 NEVFLASDSAAILE
+218 EVFLASDSAAILE

-247 IKNGQYKL
+247 IKDGSYQL
-255 FDSEL
+255 FDI
-260 NEIEREIQEIDW
+260 NMNKVTRDIQEIDW
-272 EVSEAEKL
+272 EVSEAEKS
-280 GHDHFMYK
+280 GHDHYMYK

-296 IERTISGRLE
+296 IEKTITGRLE
-306 TTSKEIPIKQD
+306 VGSEEIPIDLKKAKQF
-317 EASKYEK
+317 EK

-392 KENGAH
+392 KENNSH

-411 RMADSVFYLHVG
+411 RMADSVLYLHVG

-445 KHWDSANKLDVSF
+445 KHWDESNKLETTF
-458 DEIAELP
+458 NEIKQLP
-465 KLIEETMDCE
+465 SLIKETLKCE
-475 KQIKD
+475 AQIKEISKSIND
-480 LSEKIYKKN
+480 KK

-532 LIEDGTPIIVTA
+532 LIQDGTPVIVTA
-544 SQNHLLDKTTS
+544 SQHHLLDKTTS

-560 IARGAYVIAIGDNQ
+560 KARGAYVIAIGDN
-574 SEKLE
+574 SSKKLQD
-579 NISDEYVTLPDSN
+579 ISNDYVTLPEAS
-592 EILTTVISII
+592 EMLSTIVSII